1 VSQVLGGSGDRDVAF
16 DEFRTYTMMLLAVAP
31 VLIDAKMSRN
41 FLEQAQEL
49 ETEMAWALTVFAGA
63 SGQGKFS
70 AARIDDA
77 VQALKSAS
85 TPLLQNLNPEMRSP
99 VRGNDPT

>member
-1 VSQVLGGSGDRDVAF
+1 MSQVLGGSGDREVAF

-49 ETEMAWALTVFAGA
+49 ETEMAWALTVFAWA
-63 SGQGKFS
+63 S
-70 AARIDDA
+70 AREN
-77 VQALKSAS
+77 SRPPGS
-85 TPLLQNLNPEMRSP
+85 TTRYRRSSPLRPRCS
-99 VRGNDPT
+99 RT